1 MNKLLN
7 IYEGFFGN
15 IRADLRSEFVFK
27 FIDNMTNKYANQ
39 LLSII
44 EDKVDE
50 VNNTYCPGFFSI
62 ANRCISKIKYNNK
75 DKFDGYMKSINSYN
89 IQPDSIR
96 TIGDIVI
103 VNNSRM
109 PWVTSQIIITPET
122 IGCDNST
129 LPDWVTLKSSFN
141 NLVQQKTPCDVY
153 IFGFKNL
160 KNIDN
165 IFDGIDESLNIGSLF
180 IFDCPEL
187 DKVNINLKQ
196 HKCDLIFFDPDKDKK
211 FTYMEMKRM
220 FKFNRVK
227 NLVFKHK
234 NSEYK
239 SNEESSPVKTN
250 PTTIKIKNQ
259 SSKPSSPETPNL
271 NNAAAAPGDIKDLPV
286 LVTNNSYNVFTV
298 DNMSNPV
305 GRITRNGQK
314 IYKINQANIWLT
326 VQEIDGRKICFNKRG
341 IPLYELKQNYSEKKN
356 KSEKSS
362 DFLGLFYY
370 ICKYLK
376 NHKYG

>member
-15 IRADLRSEFVFK
+15 VRADLRSEFVFK
-27 FIDNMTNKYANQ
+27 FIDNMINKYVQ
-39 LLSII
+39 LASII
-44 EDKVDE
+44 KDKVDE
-50 VNNTYCPGFFSI
+50 VNNTYHPGFTSV
-62 ANRCISKIKYNNK
+62 ANRFISKIKYNTK
-75 DKFDGYMKSINSYN
+75 EKFDKYMDSINKYN
-89 IQPDSIR
+89 IQPDNIR

-103 VNNSRM
+103 VNDNYRS
-109 PWVTSQIIITPET
+109 WVTPQIIITPET

-141 NLVQQKTPCDVY
+141 NLVNNLVQRKVCCDVY

-165 IFDGIDESLNIGSLF
+165 IFDGIDESLNIESLF

-196 HKCDLIFFDPDKDKK
+196 HNCDTLFFDPDKDKK

-220 FKFNRVK
+220 FKFNRMK
-227 NLVFKHK
+227 NLVFMHK

-239 SNEESSPVKTN
+239 SNEESSPVKTKS
-250 PTTIKIKNQ
+250 TTIRNQ
-259 SSKPSSPETPNL
+259 SPKSSSSETPNL
-271 NNAAAAPGDIKDLPV
+271 NNAAAIPGDIKDLPV
-286 LVTNNSYNVFTV
+286 LVTNNSYNIFTV

-314 IYKINQANIWLT
+314 IYKINQTNIWLT

-341 IPLYELKQNYSEKKN
+341 IPLYELK
-356 KSEKSS
+356 
-362 DFLGLFYY
+362 
-370 ICKYLK
+370 
-376 NHKYG
+376 

>member
-15 IRADLRSEFVFK
+15 IRADLSSEFVFK
-27 FIDNMTNKYANQ
+27 FIDNMINKYANQ

-44 EDKVDE
+44 SDKIDE
-50 VNNTYCPGFFSI
+50 INNTYYPGSVSSI
-62 ANRCISKIKYNNK
+62 YRFKNKIKSNK
-75 DKFDGYMKSINSYN
+75 VKFDNYMDSINSYN
-89 IQPDSIR
+89 IQPDNIR

-103 VNNSRM
+103 VNDKHES
-109 PWVTSQIIITPET
+109 WITSQIIITPET

-160 KNIDN
+160 KNIDT
-165 IFDGIDESLNIGSLF
+165 IFDGIGESLKIGSLF

-196 HKCDLIFFDPDKDKK
+196 HNCDIIFFDPDKDKK

-227 NLVFKHK
+227 DLIFMHK

-239 SNEESSPVKTN
+239 SNEEISPVKTK
-250 PTTIKIKNQ
+250 PATIKIKNQ
-259 SSKPSSPETPNL
+259 SSKSSAPETPNL
-271 NNAAAAPGDIKDLPV
+271 NNAAAMPGDIKDLPV

-341 IPLYELKQNYSEKKN
+341 IPLYELK
-356 KSEKSS
+356 
-362 DFLGLFYY
+362 
-370 ICKYLK
+370 
-376 NHKYG
+376 

>member
-15 IRADLRSEFVFK
+15 VRADLRSEFVFK
-27 FIDNMTNKYANQ
+27 FIDNMINKYVQ
-39 LLSII
+39 LASII
-44 EDKVDE
+44 KDKVDE
-50 VNNTYCPGFFSI
+50 VNNTYHPGFTSV
-62 ANRCISKIKYNNK
+62 ANRFITKIKYNIK
-75 DKFDGYMKSINSYN
+75 DKFDKYMDSINRYN
-89 IQPDSIR
+89 IQPDNIR

-103 VNNSRM
+103 VNDKYKN
-109 PWVTSQIIITPET
+109 WVTSQIIITPET

-129 LPDWVTLKSSFN
+129 LPDWVSLKSSFN
-141 NLVQQKTPCDVY
+141 DPAQRKACCDVY

-165 IFDGIDESLNIGSLF
+165 IFDGIDESLNIESLF

-196 HKCDLIFFDPDKDKK
+196 HNCDTLFFDPDKDKK

-220 FKFNRVK
+220 FKFNRMK
-227 NLVFKHK
+227 NLVFIHK

-239 SNEESSPVKTN
+239 SNEESSPVKTK
-250 PTTIKIKNQ
+250 PTTIRNQ
-259 SSKPSSPETPNL
+259 SPKSSSPETPNL
-271 NNAAAAPGDIKDLPV
+271 NNAAAIPGDIKDLPV
-286 LVTNNSYNVFTV
+286 LVTNNSYNIFTV
-298 DNMSNPV
+298 DNMSNPI

-314 IYKINQANIWLT
+314 IYKINQTNIWLT

-341 IPLYELKQNYSEKKN
+341 IPLYELK
-356 KSEKSS
+356 
-362 DFLGLFYY
+362 
-370 ICKYLK
+370 
-376 NHKYG
+376 

>member
-15 IRADLRSEFVFK
+15 VRADLRSEFVFK
-27 FIDNMTNKYANQ
+27 FIDNMINKYVQ
-39 LLSII
+39 LASII
-44 EDKVDE
+44 KDKVDE
-50 VNNTYCPGFFSI
+50 VNNTYHPGFTSV
-62 ANRCISKIKYNNK
+62 ANRFISKIKYNTK
-75 DKFDGYMKSINSYN
+75 EKFDKYMDSINKYN
-89 IQPDSIR
+89 IQPDNIR

-103 VNNSRM
+103 VNDNYRS
-109 PWVTSQIIITPET
+109 WVTPQIIITPET

-129 LPDWVTLKSSFN
+129 LPDWVSLKSSFN
-141 NLVQQKTPCDVY
+141 NLVNNLVQRKVCCNVY

-165 IFDGIDESLNIGSLF
+165 IFDGIDESLNIESLF

-196 HKCDLIFFDPDKDKK
+196 HNCDTLFFDPDKDKK

-220 FKFNRVK
+220 FKFNRMK
-227 NLVFKHK
+227 NLVFMHK

-239 SNEESSPVKTN
+239 SNEESSPVKTKS
-250 PTTIKIKNQ
+250 TTIRNQ
-259 SSKPSSPETPNL
+259 SPKSSSSETPNL
-271 NNAAAAPGDIKDLPV
+271 NNAAAIPGDIKDLPV
-286 LVTNNSYNVFTV
+286 LVTNNSYNIFTV

-314 IYKINQANIWLT
+314 IYKINQTNIWLT

-341 IPLYELKQNYSEKKN
+341 IPLYELK
-356 KSEKSS
+356 
-362 DFLGLFYY
+362 
-370 ICKYLK
+370 
-376 NHKYG
+376 

>member
-15 IRADLRSEFVFK
+15 VRADLRSEFVFK
-27 FIDNMTNKYANQ
+27 FIDNMINKYVQ
-39 LLSII
+39 LASII
-44 EDKVDE
+44 KDKVDE
-50 VNNTYCPGFFSI
+50 VNNTYHPGFTSL
-62 ANRCISKIKYNNK
+62 ANRFISKIKYDTK
-75 DKFDGYMKSINSYN
+75 VKFDKYMDIINSYN
-89 IQPDSIR
+89 IQPDNIR

-103 VNNSRM
+103 VTDNYRR
-109 PWVTSQIIITPET
+109 WITSQIIITPET

-129 LPDWVTLKSSFN
+129 LPDWVSLKSSFN
-141 NLVQQKTPCDVY
+141 NLAQRKVCCDVY

-165 IFDGIDESLNIGSLF
+165 IFDGIDESLNIESLF

-196 HKCDLIFFDPDKDKK
+196 HNCDTIFFDPDKDKK

-220 FKFNRVK
+220 FKFNRMK
-227 NLVFKHK
+227 NLVFMHK

-239 SNEESSPVKTN
+239 SNEESSPVKTK
-250 PTTIKIKNQ
+250 PTTIKNRSPK
-259 SSKPSSPETPNL
+259 SSAPETPNL
-271 NNAAAAPGDIKDLPV
+271 NNAAAIPGDIKDLPV
-286 LVTNNSYNVFTV
+286 LVTNNSYNIFTV

-341 IPLYELKQNYSEKKN
+341 IPLYELK
-356 KSEKSS
+356 
-362 DFLGLFYY
+362 
-370 ICKYLK
+370 
-376 NHKYG
+376 

>member
-27 FIDNMTNKYANQ
+27 FIDNMTNKYSNQ

-44 EDKVDE
+44 KDKVDE
-50 VNNTYCPGFFSI
+50 VNNTYYPGFTSI
-62 ANRCISKIKYNNK
+62 ANRCVAKIRYNNK

-89 IQPDSIR
+89 IQPDSIH

-103 VNNSRM
+103 VNDSRM
-109 PWVTSQIIITPET
+109 RWITSQIIITPET
-122 IGCDNST
+122 IGYDNST

-141 NLVQQKTPCDVY
+141 DLVQQKTPCDVY

-196 HKCDLIFFDPDKDKK
+196 HKCDTIFFDPDKDKK

-220 FKFNRVK
+220 FKFNKVK
-227 NLVFKHK
+227 NLVFMHK

-239 SNEESSPVKTN
+239 SNEESSPVKTK

-259 SSKPSSPETPNL
+259 SSKSSAPETPNL
-271 NNAAAAPGDIKDLPV
+271 NNAAAMPGDIKDLPV

-314 IYKINQANIWLT
+314 IYKINQTNIWLT

-341 IPLYELKQNYSEKKN
+341 IPLYELK
-356 KSEKSS
+356 
-362 DFLGLFYY
+362 
-370 ICKYLK
+370 
-376 NHKYG
+376 